1 MLKLG
6 IIKNSEVIPM
16 SLSRVEKYAEL
27 RKRIDNMVSTFDDP
41 ITDNKIPDVQMDEPK
56 VKEEAMTKE
65 EVQEA
70 HIKKNTL
77 SISIDELIK
86 QHEEYTQTISKS
98 EIENQMKTQKKEH
111 NFTRLLFI
119 ILLIV
124 VIIVAVFVGLLLGGV
139 MKEFFYSY
147 RWSSSSW
154 KINCCQTSCQ
164 NS

>member
-1 MLKLG
+1 
-6 IIKNSEVIPM
+6 M

-98 EIENQMKTQKKEH
+98 EIENHMKTQKKEH

-139 MKEFFYSY
+139 MKWVFL
-147 RWSSSSW
+147 
-154 KINCCQTSCQ
+154 
-164 NS
+164 

>member
-1 MLKLG
+1 
-6 IIKNSEVIPM
+6 M

-56 VKEEAMTKE
+56 VKE

-139 MKEFFYSY
+139 MKWVFL
-147 RWSSSSW
+147 
-154 KINCCQTSCQ
+154 
-164 NS
+164 

>member
-1 MLKLG
+1 
-6 IIKNSEVIPM
+6 M

-86 QHEEYTQTISKS
+86 RHEEYTQTISKS

-139 MKEFFYSY
+139 MK
-147 RWSSSSW
+147 
-154 KINCCQTSCQ
+154 
-164 NS
+164 

>member
-1 MLKLG
+1 
-6 IIKNSEVIPM
+6 M

-77 SISIDELIK
+77 SISFDELIK

-124 VIIVAVFVGLLLGGV
+124 VIIVAVFVGLLLVGV
-139 MKEFFYSY
+139 MK
-147 RWSSSSW
+147 
-154 KINCCQTSCQ
+154 
-164 NS
+164 

>member
-1 MLKLG
+1 
-6 IIKNSEVIPM
+6 M

-27 RKRIDNMVSTFDDP
+27 RKRIDNMFSTFDDP

-139 MKEFFYSY
+139 MK
-147 RWSSSSW
+147 
-154 KINCCQTSCQ
+154 
-164 NS
+164 

>member
-1 MLKLG
+1 MLKFG
-6 IIKNSEVIPM
+6 IVKNSEVIPM

-41 ITDNKIPDVQMDEPK
+41 IADNKIPDVQMDEPK
-56 VKEEAMTKE
+56 VKEEAMTRE

-139 MKEFFYSY
+139 MK
-147 RWSSSSW
+147 
-154 KINCCQTSCQ
+154 
-164 NS
+164 

>member
-1 MLKLG
+1 
-6 IIKNSEVIPM
+6 M

-119 ILLIV
+119 ILLIF

-139 MKEFFYSY
+139 MK
-147 RWSSSSW
+147 
-154 KINCCQTSCQ
+154 
-164 NS
+164 

>member
-1 MLKLG
+1 ML
-6 IIKNSEVIPM
+6 
-16 SLSRVEKYAEL
+16 LSRVEKYAEL

-139 MKEFFYSY
+139 MKWVFL
-147 RWSSSSW
+147 
-154 KINCCQTSCQ
+154 
-164 NS
+164 

>member
-1 MLKLG
+1 
-6 IIKNSEVIPM
+6 M

-27 RKRIDNMVSTFDDP
+27 RKRIDNMVSIFDDP

-139 MKEFFYSY
+139 MKWVFL
-147 RWSSSSW
+147 
-154 KINCCQTSCQ
+154 
-164 NS
+164 

>member
-77 SISIDELIK
+77 SIQIDELIK

-139 MKEFFYSY
+139 MK
-147 RWSSSSW
+147 
-154 KINCCQTSCQ
+154 
-164 NS
+164 

>member
-1 MLKLG
+1 
-6 IIKNSEVIPM
+6 M

-56 VKEEAMTKE
+56 VKEKAMTKE

-139 MKEFFYSY
+139 MK
-147 RWSSSSW
+147 
-154 KINCCQTSCQ
+154 
-164 NS
+164 

>member
-1 MLKLG
+1 
-6 IIKNSEVIPM
+6 M

-41 ITDNKIPDVQMDEPK
+41 ITYNKIPDVQMDEPK
-56 VKEEAMTKE
+56 VKEEDMTKE

-139 MKEFFYSY
+139 MK
-147 RWSSSSW
+147 
-154 KINCCQTSCQ
+154 
-164 NS
+164 

>member
-1 MLKLG
+1 
-6 IIKNSEVIPM
+6 M

-41 ITDNKIPDVQMDEPK
+41 ITDNKSPDVQMDEPK

-139 MKEFFYSY
+139 MKWVFL
-147 RWSSSSW
+147 
-154 KINCCQTSCQ
+154 
-164 NS
+164 

>member
-1 MLKLG
+1 
-6 IIKNSEVIPM
+6 M

-111 NFTRLLFI
+111 NFTGLLFI
-119 ILLIV
+119 ILLIA

-139 MKEFFYSY
+139 MK
-147 RWSSSSW
+147 
-154 KINCCQTSCQ
+154 
-164 NS
+164 

>member
-1 MLKLG
+1 MVTGVQTCALPIL
-6 IIKNSEVIPM
+6 

-124 VIIVAVFVGLLLGGV
+124 VIIVAVFVGLLLG
-139 MKEFFYSY
+139 E
-147 RWSSSSW
+147 
-154 KINCCQTSCQ
+154 
-164 NS
+164 

>member
-1 MLKLG
+1 
-6 IIKNSEVIPM
+6 M

-27 RKRIDNMVSTFDDP
+27 RKRIDNMVSTFDDH

-139 MKEFFYSY
+139 MK
-147 RWSSSSW
+147 
-154 KINCCQTSCQ
+154 
-164 NS
+164 

>member
-1 MLKLG
+1 
-6 IIKNSEVIPM
+6 M

-65 EVQEA
+65 EVQGA

-139 MKEFFYSY
+139 MK
-147 RWSSSSW
+147 
-154 KINCCQTSCQ
+154 
-164 NS
+164 

>member
-1 MLKLG
+1 
-6 IIKNSEVIPM
+6 M

-77 SISIDELIK
+77 SIQIDELIK

-139 MKEFFYSY
+139 MKWVFL
-147 RWSSSSW
+147 
-154 KINCCQTSCQ
+154 
-164 NS
+164 

>member
-1 MLKLG
+1 
-6 IIKNSEVIPM
+6 M

-124 VIIVAVFVGLLLGGV
+124 VIIDAVFVGLLLGGV
-139 MKEFFYSY
+139 MK
-147 RWSSSSW
+147 
-154 KINCCQTSCQ
+154 
-164 NS
+164 

>member
-1 MLKLG
+1 
-6 IIKNSEVIPM
+6 M

-77 SISIDELIK
+77 SISIDGLIK

-139 MKEFFYSY
+139 MKWVFL
-147 RWSSSSW
+147 
-154 KINCCQTSCQ
+154 
-164 NS
+164 

>member
-1 MLKLG
+1 
-6 IIKNSEVIPM
+6 M

-111 NFTRLLFI
+111 NFTRLL
-119 ILLIV
+119 LDRKSV
-124 VIIVAVFVGLLLGGV
+124 V
-139 MKEFFYSY
+139 
-147 RWSSSSW
+147 
-154 KINCCQTSCQ
+154 
-164 NS
+164 

>member
-1 MLKLG
+1 
-6 IIKNSEVIPM
+6 M

-119 ILLIV
+119 ILLIF

-139 MKEFFYSY
+139 MKWVFL
-147 RWSSSSW
+147 
-154 KINCCQTSCQ
+154 
-164 NS
+164 

>member
-6 IIKNSEVIPM
+6 IIKNSEVRPR

-111 NFTRLLFI
+111 NFTMLLFI

-139 MKEFFYSY
+139 MK
-147 RWSSSSW
+147 
-154 KINCCQTSCQ
+154 
-164 NS
+164 

>member
-1 MLKLG
+1 
-6 IIKNSEVIPM
+6 M

-86 QHEEYTQTISKS
+86 QLEEYTQTISKS

-139 MKEFFYSY
+139 MKWVFL
-147 RWSSSSW
+147 
-154 KINCCQTSCQ
+154 
-164 NS
+164 

>member
-1 MLKLG
+1 
-6 IIKNSEVIPM
+6 M

-124 VIIVAVFVGLLLGGV
+124 AVFVGLLLGGV
-139 MKEFFYSY
+139 MK
-147 RWSSSSW
+147 
-154 KINCCQTSCQ
+154 
-164 NS
+164 

>member
-1 MLKLG
+1 
-6 IIKNSEVIPM
+6 M

-41 ITDNKIPDVQMDEPK
+41 ITDNKIPDVQMDEP
-56 VKEEAMTKE
+56 KE

-124 VIIVAVFVGLLLGGV
+124 VIIFAVFVGLLLGGV
-139 MKEFFYSY
+139 MKWVFL
-147 RWSSSSW
+147 
-154 KINCCQTSCQ
+154 
-164 NS
+164 